1 MSEHITHVAVFEDST
16 RIGLST
22 GRLPKAFHQVLDQHW
37 ELARFASASRSGDR
51 HSIPLLKFLKEK
63 WPARRAGDYV
73 EEKLAFLLGWRT
85 HQAAD
90 RRFKPVYR
98 ELQPEHYAKAA
109 NPDTS
114 APSDVSVLHDAIVYR
129 EVYGNGEYAPY
140 PPGLLED
147 RMTSFAASKAL
158 EPASTMDLFGSVF
171 QRGLLELHPANQ
183 TPETAP
189 KVFQRFYVDIQRY
202 SEKWAAADPRE
213 LLNYIYAPNFY
224 DPGDPLIQLARA
236 LQRKLPPPKISFDE
250 AYAAA
255 RRGSQYA
262 QSVRMGVKYLLAAGD
277 FWDGRI
283 GEKQLFEAFDLGK
296 SHLEGGTEQ

>member
-22 GRLPKAFHQVLDQHW
+22 GRLPKAFHLVLDKYW
-37 ELARFASASRSGDR
+37 DLARFSSATRSGDR

-63 WPARRAGDYV
+63 WPARKPGDFV

-98 ELQPEHYAKAA
+98 QLQPEHYAKEA

-114 APSDVSVLHDAIVYR
+114 APSDVSVLHDAVVYR
-129 EVYGNGEYAPY
+129 EVYGNGEYPPY

-147 RMTSFAASKAL
+147 RMASFAGSKAL
-158 EPASTMDLFGSVF
+158 DASATLDLFGSVF
-171 QRGLLELHPANQ
+171 QRSLLELHPANQ

-189 KVFQRFYVDIQRY
+189 KAFQKFYVDIQRY

-213 LLNYIYAPNFY
+213 TLNYIYGPNFY

-236 LQRKLPPPKISFDE
+236 LQRKLPPPPVAFDQAYE
-250 AYAAA
+250 AAKN
-255 RRGSQYA
+255 GSQYA
-262 QSVRMGVKYLLAAGD
+262 QSVRISKLLPPNAG
-277 FWDGRI
+277 
-283 GEKQLFEAFDLGK
+283 EEASSAPKRRKLMLKLDLDMK
-296 SHLEGGTEQ
+296 RHPFSR